1 MPAIDKVETITCPIS
16 LTYNSTAGGAT
27 SRFLRALAGGRLVGA
42 RCPQC
47 RMVYVPPRGA
57 CPRCGVPTDEEVPVR
72 DTGTLTTYTVVHIP
86 LPNSDVKPPFIAGTI
101 RLDGAD
107 QTCLHLVGGCKPQD
121 ARVGLRVRAVWR
133 PREEWTYSFENI
145 RWFEPSGEPDVA
157 VPRPVETD

>member
-1 MPAIDKVETITCPIS
+1 MPPIDKVETITCPIS
-16 LTYNSTAGGAT
+16 LSYNYTAGAAT
-27 SRFLRALAGGRLVGA
+27 SRFLRALHEGRLVGQ

-47 RMVYVPPRGA
+47 RKVYVPPRGA

-72 DTGTLTTYTVVHIP
+72 DTGTLTTFTVVHIP
-86 LPNSDVKPPFIAGTI
+86 LPNSPVKPPFIAGTI

-107 QTCLHLVGGCKPQD
+107 QTCLHLVAGCKPSD
-121 ARVGLRVRAVWR
+121 ARVGLRLRAVWK

-145 RWFEPSGEPDVA
+145 RWFEPSGEPDVD